1 MDSIQD
7 LDPSGVVRL
16 YCVLRTRSQQSPATQ
31 HSPSPE
37 LHYAVENALIA
48 SVGRPFATT
57 EGRRLAMAP
66 AMARLLFS
74 RSRTYSRYCG
84 SKERTSCRLAR
95 LLCTELWMGKSGH
108 GIWGVCKSLAWC
120 NLVGKIRS
128 SLLNG
133 ASMSNSLTLNV
144 TSAVVRSYYHRW
156 EEPKA
161 ERILRT

>member
-1 MDSIQD
+1 
-7 LDPSGVVRL
+7 
-16 YCVLRTRSQQSPATQ
+16 
-31 HSPSPE
+31 
-37 LHYAVENALIA
+37 
-48 SVGRPFATT
+48 
-57 EGRRLAMAP
+57 
-66 AMARLLFS
+66 
-74 RSRTYSRYCG
+74 
-84 SKERTSCRLAR
+84 
-95 LLCTELWMGKSGH
+95 MGKSGH